1 VLLAATKK
9 HIDDRLT
16 NGFNSKTNKNL
27 KSYNFKSMQKKKV
40 LVFLAKAF
48 ETMEFCVF
56 IDVLGW
62 ARVDYGHNIFVDTC
76 GFTDKVTST
85 FNVTVIVDKTI
96 GEINVDEYD
105 ALAIPGGFGEFGY
118 YEEAYDERFL
128 KLIREFDAKGK
139 IIATVCSGAFPL
151 GKSGIIKNRKATTYH
166 LKNGYWQEKLK
177 EFGVNVVNE
186 PVVIDGNIIT
196 SYCPETAP
204 KVAFELLKMLTT
216 EDDVAI
222 IKKAMGF

>member
-1 VLLAATKK
+1 MRNKK
-9 HIDDRLT
+9 I
-16 NGFNSKTNKNL
+16 
-27 KSYNFKSMQKKKV
+27 

-56 IDVLGW
+56 VDVLGW
-62 ARVDYGHNIFVDTC
+62 ARVDYGHNLLVDTC
-76 GFTDKVTST
+76 GFNEKVIST
-85 FNVTVIVDKTI
+85 FNVPVIVDKTI

-105 ALAIPGGFGEFGY
+105 ALAIPGGFGEFGF

-128 KLIREFDAKGK
+128 KLIREFNKKGK
-139 IIATVCSGAFPL
+139 IIATVCSGAFPVA
-151 GKSGIIKNRKATTYH
+151 KSGVLNNRKATTYH
-166 LKNGYWQEKLK
+166 LKNGCFQEKLK

-186 PVVIDGNIIT
+186 PIVVDDNIIT

-204 KVAFELLKMLTT
+204 KVAFELLKMLTS
-216 EDDVAI
+216 EEEMAV